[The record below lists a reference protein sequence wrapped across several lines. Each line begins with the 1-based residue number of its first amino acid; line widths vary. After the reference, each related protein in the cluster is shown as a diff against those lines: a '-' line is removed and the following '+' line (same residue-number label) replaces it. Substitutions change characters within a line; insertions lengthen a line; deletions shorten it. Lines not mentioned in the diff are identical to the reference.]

1 MPTSLAT
8 DLSSAAPLRSDPSI
22 AWLGIADWLGVSV
35 IETKEI
41 FERKHGYP
49 PQEQRPAGPILLVG
63 PIEEEA

>member
-8 DLSSAAPLRSDPSI
+8 DLSNVAPLRSTPEIWWMGFTYSTTFDE
-22 AWLGIADWLGVSV
+22 ARR
-35 IETKEI
+35 I

-63 PIEEEA
+63 PIEEEG